1 MAFISGR
8 SVVYLQ
14 KIIRALKPSKI
25 VMQTEFE
32 PMYQIYNM
40 ADLNPGSG
48 LKNHTENN
56 IYAYILVSNMISAT
70 AYKISLK
77 ESTRTTNRSVSPIY
91 KTCWSLQRF
100 QEEGIDQVW
109 VVCNYK
115 TF

>member
-1 MAFISGR
+1 MFFSAPCFGGR
-8 SVVYLQ
+8 YGFYIRKKCSVFT

-56 IYAYILVSNMISAT
+56 I
-70 AYKISLK
+70 
-77 ESTRTTNRSVSPIY
+77 
-91 KTCWSLQRF
+91 
-100 QEEGIDQVW
+100 
-109 VVCNYK
+109 
-115 TF
+115 